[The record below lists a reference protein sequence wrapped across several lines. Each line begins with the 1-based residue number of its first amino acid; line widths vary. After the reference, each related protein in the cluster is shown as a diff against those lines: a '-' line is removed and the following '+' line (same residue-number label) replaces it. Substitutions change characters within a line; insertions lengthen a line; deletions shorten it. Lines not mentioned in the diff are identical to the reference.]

1 MFCDLSQ
8 MFWFDSRGYPNG
20 KDKQAQRG
28 GELGQTGCSGDE
40 NRGYQFI
47 SFIEAVIGPSDTE
60 NINHGVE
67 NELKTCVLRK

>member
-1 MFCDLSQ
+1 

-28 GELGQTGCSGDE
+28 GELGQTGCSGDK

>member
-1 MFCDLSQ
+1 

-28 GELGQTGCSGDE
+28 GELGQTGCSGDK

-47 SFIEAVIGPSDTE
+47 SFIEAVIAPSDTE

>member
-1 MFCDLSQ
+1 